1 MSTRRRLGA
10 PIELPWWVV
19 PMAWPPAGVI
29 IIAVLI
35 ASPVWARLTAL
46 TSSLAVMW
54 LLVRIARRVES
65 RSMQSV
71 WVSTVYG
78 LWVFFL
84 LVWVAG
90 MVQEHA

>member
-19 PMAWPPAGVI
+19 PMAWPPVG
-29 IIAVLI
+29 
-35 ASPVWARLTAL
+35 ARLTAL
-46 TSSLAVMW
+46 TSSVAVMW
-54 LLVRIARRVES
+54 LLVRIARTVES

-90 MVQEHA
+90 IVQVHAG